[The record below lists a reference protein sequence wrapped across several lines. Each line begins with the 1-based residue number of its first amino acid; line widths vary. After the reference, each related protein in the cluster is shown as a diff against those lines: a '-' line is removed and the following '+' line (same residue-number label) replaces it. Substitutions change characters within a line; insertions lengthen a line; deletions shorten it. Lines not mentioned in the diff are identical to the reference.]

1 MQHIADKPEE
11 KGKKTGRRYLKM
23 NMLEEDG
30 RK

>member
-1 MQHIADKPEE
+1 MMEEDKPEE

>member
-1 MQHIADKPEE
+1 MTEGDKPEE
-11 KGKKTGRRYLKM
+11 KGKKTGRKYLKM